1 MRLLDTQTGQFV
13 DRNTKNLEYAI
24 LSHTWDN
31 DKGEQTFKQL
41 RKIQKRYGT
50 VLSQRPR
57 AFI

>member
-50 VLSQRPR
+50 VLS
-57 AFI
+57 